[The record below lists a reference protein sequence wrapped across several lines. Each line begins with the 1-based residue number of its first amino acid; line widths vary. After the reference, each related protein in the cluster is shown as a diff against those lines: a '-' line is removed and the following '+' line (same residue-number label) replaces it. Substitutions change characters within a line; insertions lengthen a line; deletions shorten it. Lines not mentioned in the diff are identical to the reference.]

1 MSEEIKFNEVEYYKK
16 AIGKVTCAYKEN
28 IIIVDGKARV
38 NAKRTQEREK
48 YLFQGLKE
56 DGSDNIVLIDSLDD
70 ELNIEFELKSSKGE
84 ETTKEKIEEWIG
96 IMEQRTK
103 ELKLD
108 YCVFDH
114 GGTSPYFKLCNLNGL
129 IEGKEKECKKI
140 LAELIVPREALSFVD
155 LSNLGKTLVPVM
167 NRPHWKPKYNGTIHK
182 ITRGK
187 DPNQHNNNVGD
198 LIISKLNLDS
208 RIFTIKEGRFDE
220 DIKIVD
226 IWDISKLK
234 KHGEEYYGS
243 HFIHGS
249 EGGSNFWVN
258 PKKNSWFC
266 FRHGV
271 GGGPA
276 TAILV
281 KEGLLNCEDVKKGVI
296 KGELKIKLE
305 SLIRNKYNTKEKLK
319 SQKFA
324 DFTLIWE
331 PQLKEYAEEERSWI
345 VERYLPT
352 KSIGILTGKR
362 GTFKTY
368 LALYIAY
375 SVASGKVFMGNH
387 QVRKGGV
394 LYLDKENGLDLMKKR
409 GREIKR
415 GLELGDEDLNIGFIC
430 FSQLR
435 IDREEDL
442 AKIENLIREHKPIL
456 LIIDTYRRAIG
467 FEEND
472 AGQVSKLFVESLRPL
487 ADKYDVTI
495 LLVHHDRKSTG
506 QGDEMAEI
514 RGSSDLANY
523 ADFIIKTDRE
533 RSGIL
538 LLKHLKSRG
547 SKEEEPLKIRVEID
561 DEKRIASFVN
571 EGEYTKQTMDE
582 KCAEFLLVWISKNN
596 LETFETK
603 EAKDAAIKEGY
614 KPTNFK
620 KSLNILIQRGSI
632 STNFRGVYDVTKD
645 KEEKLD

>member
-1 MSEEIKFNEVEYYKK
+1 MSEEIQFNEVEYYKK

-28 IIIVDGKARV
+28 IIMIDGRARV

-48 YLFQGLKE
+48 YLFPGLKE

-84 ETTKEKIEEWIG
+84 ETTKEKIKEWVKV
-96 IMEQRTK
+96 MKQRAK

-108 YCVFDH
+108 YCVSDH
-114 GGTSPYFKLCNLNGL
+114 DGTSPYFKLCNLKGL
-129 IEGKEKECKKI
+129 VEGKEKECKKI
-140 LAELIVPREALSFVD
+140 LAELIVPKEALPFVD

-167 NRPHWKPKYNGTIHK
+167 NRPHWKPKYKGAIHK
-182 ITRGK
+182 IIDGK

-198 LIISKLNLDS
+198 LILPKLDLDN
-208 RIFTIKEGRFDE
+208 RMFIVKEGRFYE
-220 DIKIVD
+220 DLKIAD
-226 IWDISKLK
+226 IWGISKLK

-243 HFIHGS
+243 HPIHGS
-249 EGGSNFWVN
+249 ESGSNFWVN
-258 PKKNSWFC
+258 PKKDSWFC

-281 KEGLLNCEDVKKGVI
+281 KEGLLNCEDIKKGVI
-296 KGELKIKLE
+296 KGEIKKQLDRVIEEKYKDKI
-305 SLIRNKYNTKEKLK
+305 KLK
-319 SQKFA
+319 SQKFV

-331 PQLKEYAEEERSWI
+331 PQLKNYAEGERSWI
-345 VERYLPT
+345 VLKYLPT

-375 SVASGKVFMGNH
+375 CVASGKVFMSNYE
-387 QVRKGGV
+387 VRKGGV

-409 GREIKR
+409 GEEIKM
-415 GLELGDEDLNIGFIC
+415 GLELGGEDLNIGFIC

-456 LIIDTYRRAIG
+456 FIIDTYRRAIG

-487 ADKYDVTI
+487 ADKYDVT
-495 LLVHHDRKSTG
+495 
-506 QGDEMAEI
+506 M
-514 RGSSDLANY
+514 Y
-523 ADFIIKTDRE
+523 
-533 RSGIL
+533 
-538 LLKHLKSRG
+538 
-547 SKEEEPLKIRVEID
+547 
-561 DEKRIASFVN
+561 
-571 EGEYTKQTMDE
+571 
-582 KCAEFLLVWISKNN
+582 
-596 LETFETK
+596 
-603 EAKDAAIKEGY
+603 
-614 KPTNFK
+614 
-620 KSLNILIQRGSI
+620 
-632 STNFRGVYDVTKD
+632 
-645 KEEKLD
+645 